1 MNSSNPLIELRLRE
15 LKGIG
20 DKTEKL
26 FGKVGIDNLDQL
38 IHYYP
43 RAYDAC
49 RECIHISEIVPGEKQ
64 SVKLQIKKPPV
75 VRNSSR
81 VAVTILNAD
90 DISGRLEIIWFNM
103 PYLRSVLKIGST
115 MVFQGMVIQKNGH
128 LCMEH
133 PEIFSL
139 NAYDEIKG
147 TIRPIYSL
155 TAGLKNKVIAKA
167 VSQVLER
174 YEFYDYLP
182 NSIICQNKL
191 IDRNSAINEIHFPHN
206 EDELREARR
215 RIIFDEFLFY
225 LLRINRMSYEQREM
239 KNHYKISSLSAAEGI
254 LKKIPFELT
263 NAQKRAWNDIKKD
276 LMSEHVMNRLLQGD
290 VGSGKTI
297 IAFLAI
303 IAMMHSGYQSA
314 LMAPTEVLAVQHY
327 RSIEKLF
334 ADNDISVKEIIL
346 LTGSMTA
353 AKKREAYKKIK
364 NNEIN
369 IVIGTHAIIQ
379 DKVEF
384 ANLGLVITD
393 EQHRFGVKQ
402 RSMISL
408 KGNAPHTLVMSATPI
423 PRTLALIMFGDLSIS
438 VIDELPKKRLKIK
451 NCVVN
456 TSYRRTAYD
465 FMKKQISEGHQIY
478 IICPMIEP
486 NEDLGCENVIEY
498 TIKLKKIFHQD
509 IKIEMLHGRMS
520 SDEKNKIMNDFS
532 AGKVDIL
539 VSTTVVEVG
548 VDVPN
553 ATVMLIENSERFGLA
568 QLHQL
573 RGRIGRGDSQ
583 SYCIFMKSDSRD
595 DTDKRLEIINNS
607 NDGFYIAKEDLKIRG
622 QGDLFGLRQSG
633 EASFSLADPF
643 ADADILELASVTVK
657 HILSEDPLLE
667 SDKYMK
673 LKEAVEQ
680 INTGIESIL

>member
-1 MNSSNPLIELRLRE
+1 MNSSNPLVEKRLRE

-49 RECIHISEIVPGEKQ
+49 KECIHISEIVSGEKQ

-75 VRNSSR
+75 VRNSGR
-81 VAVTILNAD
+81 VAVTILNAE

-103 PYLRSVLKIGST
+103 PYLRSILKIGST
-115 MVFQGMVIQKNGH
+115 MVFRGMVIQKNGH

-139 NAYDEIKG
+139 NAYDEIMG
-147 TIRPIYSL
+147 TIRPVYAL

-182 NSIICQNKL
+182 DGIIKQNNL
-191 IDRNSAINEIHFPHN
+191 IDRNSAINKIHFPHN
-206 EDELREARR
+206 EKELYNARR
-215 RIIFDEFLFY
+215 RIVFDEFLFY
-225 LLRINRMSYEQREM
+225 LLRINRISHEQKEV
-239 KNHYKISSLSAAEGI
+239 KNQYKISDLSKAEEI

-263 NAQKRAWNDIKKD
+263 KAQERAWIDIKKD
-276 LMSEHVMNRLLQGD
+276 LISEHVMNRLLQGD

-303 IAMMHSGYQSA
+303 IAMMHAGYQSA
-314 LMAPTEVLAVQHY
+314 LMAPTEVLAAQHY
-327 RSIEKLF
+327 RSIVKLF
-334 ADNDISVKEIIL
+334 EDNGLSSKNIML
-346 LTGSMTA
+346 LTGSVTA

-364 NNEIN
+364 NNEID

-384 ANLGLVITD
+384 ADLGLVITD

-402 RSMISL
+402 RGMISL
-408 KGNAPHTLVMSATPI
+408 KGNMPHTLVMSATPI
-423 PRTLALIMFGDLSIS
+423 PRTLALIMFGDLSLS
-438 VIDELPKKRLKIK
+438 VIDELPKKRLRIK

-456 TSYRRTAYD
+456 TSYRKTAYE
-465 FMKKQISEGHQIY
+465 FMKDQISKGHQVY

-486 NEDLGCENVIEY
+486 NEDLGCENVLEY
-498 TIKLKKIFHQD
+498 TAKLKKIFYQD

-520 SDEKNKIMNDFS
+520 ADEKNEIMNEFS
-532 AGKVDIL
+532 NGKIDIL

-595 DTDKRLEIINNS
+595 DTNKRLEIINNS

-633 EASFSLADPF
+633 EASFSMADPF
-643 ADADILELASVTVK
+643 EDFDILELASVTVK
-657 HILSEDPLLE
+657 QILSEDPLLE

-673 LKEAVEQ
+673 LKEMIEQ
-680 INTGIESIL
+680 INTGIENIL